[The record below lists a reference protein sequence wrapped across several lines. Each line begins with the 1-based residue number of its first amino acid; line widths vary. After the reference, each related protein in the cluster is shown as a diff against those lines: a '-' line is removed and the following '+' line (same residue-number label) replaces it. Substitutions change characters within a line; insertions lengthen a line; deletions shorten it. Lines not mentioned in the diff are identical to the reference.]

1 MEVSTTYR
9 SYRSGLREKPEDISH
24 YKRLA
29 GVSRWTFNWALK
41 HQTERLANEQPLLTV
56 KELYGAFKELKQ
68 EQGYEWLKACPCDV
82 PYEAIRNCVRAF
94 QLYENQ
100 DRNASNKG
108 YERSLPKRKSRKD
121 GLRYTHSFTAMDNL
135 HERITDKGNHRYTIT
150 SNGFTYHLQRKTPFA
165 DHGQREL
172 IRIVVQEDHGRWYLT
187 TEFKDVICV
196 GKPRGETVGVDWG
209 FHTMAVS
216 SDGDFYA
223 FKGLTPAEDKRLH
236 TLRVLRLKETPNTP
250 AYSRLQKQ
258 IDTLEAKKK
267 NRINDLHHKVAN
279 AILKTNLPISERPKR
294 LVIDHLNF
302 TQIADY
308 GGEMRQRIQDEELYQ
323 LFLKLRYKADQ
334 QGTVFQEVKWYPS
347 SKTCHECGHKN
358 DNLKV
363 SDRTFICPT
372 CGYTQDRDLNAAM
385 NLQEIPE
392 DGKWEA
398 LIAKKKEAYR
408 ESVADRLAI
417 DQSISKTE
425 EPLGDGFDDW
435 ENFDFKQ

>member
-9 SYRSGLREKPEDISH
+9 SYRSGLREKPEDVAH

-41 HQTERLANEQPLLTV
+41 QQTERLANGLPHLEV
-56 KELYGAFKELKQ
+56 KELYGVFKELKQ
-68 EQGYEWLKACPCDV
+68 EQDYEWLRACPCDV
-82 PYEAIRNCVRAF
+82 PYSAIYNCCRAYKM
-94 QLYENQ
+94 YESQ

-108 YERSLPKRKSRKD
+108 YERKSPQKKSRKD
-121 GLRYTHSFTAMDNL
+121 GFSYTHTFTADF
-135 HERITDKGNHRYTIT
+135 HERITKNGNHRYTIT
-150 SNGFTYHLQRKTPFA
+150 SDGFTYHLQRKTPLP
-165 DHGQREL
+165 DHGQRTL
-172 IRIVVQEDHGRWYLT
+172 KRATVHQENGHWYLT
-187 TEFKDVICV
+187 VEFKDVIYV

-216 SDGDFYA
+216 SDGDFYT
-223 FKGLTPAEDKRLH
+223 FKGLTEEEDKRLH
-236 TLRVLRLKETPNTP
+236 TLRVLRLKEKPNTP
-250 AYSRLQKQ
+250 AYSHLQKQ

-279 AILKTNLPISERPKR
+279 AILKTHLPVRERPQR

-302 TQIADY
+302 TQLSDY
-308 GGEMRQRIQDEELYQ
+308 GEEMKQQIQREELYQ

-347 SKTCHECGHKN
+347 SKTCNACGYKHT
-358 DNLKV
+358 DLKV
-363 SDRTFICPT
+363 SDRTFDCPQ

-385 NLQEIPE
+385 NLKEIPE

-398 LIAKKKEAYR
+398 LIAKKQENYR

-417 DQSISKTE
+417 DQSLSKTE

-435 ENFDFKQ
+435 ENFNFEQ